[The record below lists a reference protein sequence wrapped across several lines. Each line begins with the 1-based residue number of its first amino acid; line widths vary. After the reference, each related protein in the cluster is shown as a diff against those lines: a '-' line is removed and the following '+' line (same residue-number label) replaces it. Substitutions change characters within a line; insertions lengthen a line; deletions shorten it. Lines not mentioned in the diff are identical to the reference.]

1 MLLGGKY
8 QLEAELGA
16 GGFGR
21 VFYARHLQLGS
32 PVAIKVG
39 HSSTKQDAL
48 LREARAAAALTS
60 PHSVRIYDVDEAL
73 GTPYI
78 VMEYLEGCTLRT
90 YLRQQKRVSPRL
102 AVTWCLQV
110 CVALEE
116 AHDRGLAHCDIK
128 PANLF
133 LVPTRGGEYFVKLLD
148 FGLSKTLRVDD
159 TSELERVPAAG
170 TPAYIPPERL
180 LFGQAD
186 VSGDVWS
193 LGVVLFEMLTGERPF
208 LGPTTQDLL
217 LTIASEPPRSLRDL
231 APELSATLNGIVQ
244 RCLRKNVSERY
255 ESVSALASALRT
267 ALSEQNNPSAD
278 EPTCEEA
285 TLSAS
290 RLTPQPTAQ
299 GTVQPTTLQP
309 TTLQPTTLQPTT
321 LQPTTLQPTTLQPT
335 TLQRDHPSRDFP
347 RRGGLLV
354 VMVLGIVSIGFIRNG
369 ASNATSDP
377 GSNGVS
383 NATTAP
389 SGSRLSAL
397 HSVDRLVMPELAPS
411 QIVSPASAPSFMKAP
426 SPSVTPPRVKAKP
439 NVQQTTQRNAPAPPT
454 QSSKLNADGNPSGRA
469 PADFILEPD
478 F

>member
-290 RLTPQPTAQ
+290 RLTPQPT
-299 GTVQPTTLQP
+299 VQPTP
-309 TTLQPTTLQPTT
+309 
-321 LQPTTLQPTTLQPT
+321 
-335 TLQRDHPSRDFP
+335 RDLPSRDFP
-347 RRGGLLV
+347 RRAGLLV
-354 VMVLGIVSIGFIRNG
+354 VMVLGVVSIGFIRNG

-389 SGSRLSAL
+389 SGSRLSAPN
-397 HSVDRLVMPELAPS
+397 SVDSLTPELAPS
-411 QIVSPASAPSFMKAP
+411 QNVSRANVPSSMKTP
-426 SPSVTPPRVKAKP
+426 SPSARPVRAKAKP
-439 NVQQTTQRNAPAPPT
+439 NVKQTNQRNVQAPQT
-454 QSSKLNADGNPSGRA
+454 QSSDSPDGTPAGRA
-469 PADFILEPD
+469 PSDFILEPD